1 MENNRHLADIYS
13 ADCGYTVSQW
23 SDLLK
28 SYPYFATARLGY
40 ARAVLNSKDEAPLND
55 IDIHA
60 ICFPQRETVYALLYP
75 DAAAAMNA
83 ITSNPEKE
91 EEVYEFI
98 EDPCKDI
105 EPVKTEEYSVMPLV
119 ITENFLQDITE
130 NTVKKDVETERRAS
144 VEIIEKFL
152 AEVPRIIPKE
162 AVDYEVDNSAGN
174 QDDHPLVT
182 ETLAEIYA
190 VQGLY
195 GKTRQIYQILGLKY
209 PEKSDYFANR
219 IKDLPL

>member
-1 MENNRHLADIYS
+1 MENNRYLADIYNQN
-13 ADCGYTVSQW
+13 CGYTVSQW

-40 ARAVLNSKDEAPLND
+40 ARAVLNSKDDDSTLNYA
-55 IDIHA
+55 DIHA
-60 ICFPQRETVYALLYP
+60 ICFPQREAVFALLYP
-75 DAAAAMNA
+75 DAAAAMNV
-83 ITSNPEKE
+83 INSNPEQE

-98 EDPCKDI
+98 EEDI
-105 EPVKTEEYSVMPLV
+105 EPVKTEEYSVTQLV
-119 ITENFLQDITE
+119 ITEDFLQDTTE
-130 NTVKKDVETERRAS
+130 NIVEKDVETERRAS

-152 AEVPRIIPKE
+152 AEVPRIIPRE
-162 AVDYEVDNSAGN
+162 TVDYEVDNSAGN

-182 ETLAEIYA
+182 ETLAEIFA
-190 VQGLY
+190 GQGLY